1 MSNEFGGPPTVKWR
15 SVVSIAVNEIGVLI
29 NQKKIYDDLDKDLI
43 DKIDRKRASSLSIYY
58 KFYFLKCISLGLLF
72 LSQFGDE
79 MSLKIFNI
87 EAKNIANLKE
97 LLFFISITFFVVTV
111 VIEIHNNYCLNII
124 RELVK
129 KKFPAEVRLG
139 LSVAYYW
146 EDCGSILTP
155 AGRAGLSRLAICMYA
170 AGFLAF

>member
-87 EAKNIANLKE
+87 EAKNIANLK
-97 LLFFISITFFVVTV
+97 
-111 VIEIHNNYCLNII
+111 
-124 RELVK
+124 
-129 KKFPAEVRLG
+129 
-139 LSVAYYW
+139 
-146 EDCGSILTP
+146 
-155 AGRAGLSRLAICMYA
+155 
-170 AGFLAF
+170 